1 MSTEN
6 FYKQDNSNFVF
17 LWMNSY
23 SVTIQMKAAE
33 QYLHVVLSTIQ
44 SKVALIFETSNDI
57 LKYDNEM
64 KV

>member
-1 MSTEN
+1 
-6 FYKQDNSNFVF
+6 
-17 LWMNSY
+17 MNSY
-23 SVTIQMKAAE
+23 SVTIQMKTAE

-64 KV
+64 KG

>member
-33 QYLHVVLSTIQ
+33 QYLHVVLSG
-44 SKVALIFETSNDI
+44 APNEDI
-57 LKYDNEM
+57 VQNH
-64 KV
+64 

>member
-6 FYKQDNSNFVF
+6 FYKQDNSNSVF

-33 QYLHVVLSTIQ
+33 QYLRVVLSTIQ
-44 SKVALIFETSNDI
+44 SKVALIFEISNDI

-64 KV
+64 KG

>member
-1 MSTEN
+1 
-6 FYKQDNSNFVF
+6 
-17 LWMNSY
+17 MNSY

-44 SKVALIFETSNDI
+44 SKVALIFETLNDI

-64 KV
+64 KG